1 MENIIEKYAQYLE
14 KPDIM
19 GAKIL
24 NYAEHLLK
32 SKCVG
37 IKKNKIFDEASPF
50 LLEIYNSINR
60 LELAVRETEFWPRIK
75 LAECNLNQKG
85 REFILI
91 SYNSEGFV
99 KYNDFINFLSKIGKV
114 TSFETV
120 YNTFRACRNL
130 RNRAAKIAEYL
141 FLLEKK

>member
-60 LELAVRETEFWPRIK
+60 LELAVRETEFWPCIK

-85 REFILI
+85 REFIGNLMKKAMD
-91 SYNSEGFV
+91 SYVDDSIEEFN
-99 KYNDFINFLSKIGKV
+99 
-114 TSFETV
+114 
-120 YNTFRACRNL
+120 RNL
-130 RNRAAKIAEYL
+130 NRIYQG
-141 FLLEKK
+141 F

>member
-24 NYAEHLLK
+24 NYAEYLLK

-37 IKKNKIFDEASPF
+37 IKKNKIFDESSPF

-60 LELAVRETEFWPRIK
+60 LELAVQETKFWPRIK

-85 REFILI
+85 REFIGNLMKKAMD
-91 SYNSEGFV
+91 SYVDDSIEEFNQNLNRIYKDFEAFGLYNKNS
-99 KYNDFINFLSKIGKV
+99 
-114 TSFETV
+114 
-120 YNTFRACRNL
+120 
-130 RNRAAKIAEYL
+130 
-141 FLLEKK
+141 